1 LSKHNRSLREKISE
15 LVEHQV
21 KPFTGKDPFQVS
33 LAEFISLGEQQ
44 QNELRSAA
52 LRRYGDWVDTELERR
67 QALWILVVGGEV
79 VSCGTSL
86 TSLPTKSLSYHLAQH
101 KELAPF
107 LFTKEPL
114 VEEMSSPSAAS
125 TSAASTWS
133 ALAADDFYP
142 TVPVLV
148 SRSELPDEALVPH
161 GLGLA
166 ADFDTGSPAVFLSQ
180 DDVQGCGVD
189 LEDLMPMTR
198 FHLGHPYHYVVPT
211 MKIAVAT
218 QAGLLRSSVFEVYA
232 VRDWSKSPLALVNPH
247 RRALA
252 GRNVLLELELEIN
265 LNGQSHATTV
275 LR

>member
-1 LSKHNRSLREKISE
+1 MNPL
-15 LVEHQV
+15 
-21 KPFTGKDPFQVS
+21 TGNDPFQVS

-86 TSLPTKSLSYHLAQH
+86 NSLPTKSLSCHLAQR

-114 VEEMSSPSAAS
+114 VEEMSSP
-125 TSAASTWS
+125 SAASTWS

-148 SRSELPDEALVPH
+148 SRSELPDEAFIPH

-166 ADFDTGSPAVFLSQ
+166 ADFDTGSPAVFLIQ
-180 DDVQGCGVD
+180 DDVRGCGVD

-218 QAGLLRSSVFEVYA
+218 HTEEDAS
-232 VRDWSKSPLALVNPH
+232 
-247 RRALA
+247 
-252 GRNVLLELELEIN
+252 GRCK
-265 LNGQSHATTV
+265 
-275 LR
+275 